1 MFLDWAKATLSGF
14 DSLNEALGVEK
25 QEFVGLLKVA
35 TNEYNGHLY
44 LTEAL
49 MHFRRIYPR
58 LHFQATITDDPLAL
72 LNQGYDL
79 AIHSGE
85 PPAGS
90 LIGRKLGCYR
100 RILCASPQY
109 LEDHGTPRKLEDLLG
124 HSCLGH
130 SRSRTTQWYFR
141 SSLDPTPA
149 SQAISIVLEANSYQM
164 LKELALKGAGLLQI
178 AELIVADDIA
188 NGQLQLIL
196 PEFSCVEADGTEPA
210 MWLVYPDR
218 KLTSRSRLVLD
229 FLIAQMKEG
238 YQDSLR

>member
-85 PPAGS
+85 PPAG
-90 LIGRKLGCYR
+90 
-100 RILCASPQY
+100 
-109 LEDHGTPRKLEDLLG
+109 
-124 HSCLGH
+124 
-130 SRSRTTQWYFR
+130 R
-141 SSLDPTPA
+141 SSG
-149 SQAISIVLEANSYQM
+149 EARHVT
-164 LKELALKGAGLLQI
+164 G
-178 AELIVADDIA
+178 
-188 NGQLQLIL
+188 
-196 PEFSCVEADGTEPA
+196 EFSRKSSISGGSRHSHETRRPA
-210 MWLVYPDR
+210 RPQLSWPFTVTDDAMVLPIVVRPYPR
-218 KLTSRSRLVLD
+218 ELGRSYSSRG
-229 FLIAQMKEG
+229 Q
-238 YQDSLR
+238 